1 MKAIRFHAKH
11 DVRIDD
17 VDPPGTLA
25 DDDVLVR
32 PTYCGICG
40 TDLHEFTEGPIWTSA
55 SPNSF
60 SGAAL
65 PQILGHEFAGRVEAV
80 GRGVTTLRAGDR
92 VSIQPQVGP
101 KDGYFGSR
109 NLHFLSGRGAT
120 IGLSWPWGG
129 MGELAVVKDYTAI
142 KLPDDVT
149 DQQGALIEPA
159 AVAVHAVDRSGLQP
173 GGSILVT
180 GAGPIGA
187 LAVLAARAAGAG
199 RILVSEPNPNRRR
212 RIEQLGVGAILI
224 DPTTESVADRAR
236 EETAEGVGVDA
247 AVECAGNA
255 RALEAC
261 IDAVRAQGVV
271 VVVGLMQGKV
281 GVSPFQL
288 IVKDLTIQGSLC
300 YPLTM
305 WPRIIEMVR
314 SGLFP
319 VEAMIDDEIEM
330 EDVIEK
336 GFKPLLDP
344 QGAMM
349 KILIRVHGG
358 SQAGRRSSFQVG
370 QASEVEAGQDAIL
383 AEISGLPRSTPQ
395 HRS

>member
-1 MKAIRFHAKH
+1 
-11 DVRIDD
+11 
-17 VDPPGTLA
+17 
-25 DDDVLVR
+25 
-32 PTYCGICG
+32 
-40 TDLHEFTEGPIWTSA
+40 
-55 SPNSF
+55 
-60 SGAAL
+60 
-65 PQILGHEFAGRVEAV
+65 
-80 GRGVTTLRAGDR
+80 
-92 VSIQPQVGP
+92 
-101 KDGYFGSR
+101 
-109 NLHFLSGRGAT
+109 
-120 IGLSWPWGG
+120 
-129 MGELAVVKDYTAI
+129 MGEFAVVKDYTAI

-224 DPTTESVADRAR
+224 DPTTESVADRVR
-236 EETAEGVGVDA
+236 QETTEGIGVDA
-247 AVECAGNA
+247 AIECAGNA

-288 IVKDLTIQGSLC
+288 ILKDLTIQGSLC

-305 WPRIIEMVR
+305 WPRIIDMVR

-319 VEAMIDDEIEM
+319 IEAMIDDEIEM

-336 GFKPLLDP
+336 GFKPLPRSPGRDDEDSDSGSRRIFGQVGPAHLGRIRMTRFSQARMRFSPRFRAPRDHRRNPHPDRKKPAAVRQRPVSGENGPGSLSFPSIRPFDPFP
-344 QGAMM
+344 QGGVDVTEELDFA
-349 KILIRVHGG
+349 LC
-358 SQAGRRSSFQVG
+358 
-370 QASEVEAGQDAIL
+370 
-383 AEISGLPRSTPQ
+383 LPLL
-395 HRS
+395 

>member
-11 DVRIDD
+11 DVRVED
-17 VDPPGTLA
+17 VEPPNTLA
-25 DDDVLVR
+25 EDDVLIR
-32 PTYCGICG
+32 STYCGICG
-40 TDLHEFTEGPIWTSA
+40 TDLHEYTDGPIWTSA
-55 SPNSF
+55 SQNSF

-80 GRGVTTLRAGDR
+80 GSSVTTLRVGDR

-101 KDGYFGSR
+101 RDGYFGSR
-109 NLHFLSGRGAT
+109 NLAFLSGRGAT

-129 MGELAVVKDYTAI
+129 MGELVIVKDHTAI

-199 RILVSEPNPNRRR
+199 RIFVSEPNPNRRR
-212 RIEQLGVGAILI
+212 RIEGLNVGAILI
-224 DPTTESVADRAR
+224 DPTSKSVADRVR
-236 EETAEGVGVDA
+236 QDTPEGIGVDA
-247 AVECAGNA
+247 AVECAGNS
-255 RALEAC
+255 RALDAC

-281 GVSPFQL
+281 EVSPFQW
-288 IVKDLTIQGSLC
+288 IIKDLTIQGSLC
-300 YPLTM
+300 YPVTM
-305 WPRIIEMVR
+305 WPRIIDMVR

-319 VEAMIDDEIEM
+319 IEAMIDDEIEM
-330 EDVIEK
+330 DDVLEK

-344 QGAMM
+344 HGAMM
-349 KILIRVHGG
+349 KILI
-358 SQAGRRSSFQVG
+358 Q
-370 QASEVEAGQDAIL
+370 I
-383 AEISGLPRSTPQ
+383 
-395 HRS
+395 

>member
-1 MKAIRFHAKH
+1 LKAIRFHAKH
-11 DVRIDD
+11 DVRVDD
-17 VDPPGTLA
+17 VDPPSALA

-32 PTYCGICG
+32 STYCGICG

-55 SPNSF
+55 TPNSF

-65 PQILGHEFAGRVEAV
+65 PQILGHEFAGQVERVGA
-80 GRGVTTLRAGDR
+80 GVTTLKAGDR

-101 KDGYFGSR
+101 RDGYFGSR
-109 NLHFLSGRGAT
+109 NLAFLSGRGAT

-129 MGELAVVKDYTAI
+129 MGEFAVVKDYTAV

-159 AVAVHAVDRSGLQP
+159 AVAVHAVDRSGMQP

-199 RILVSEPNPNRRR
+199 RILVSEPNPHRRR
-212 RIEQLGVGAILI
+212 RIEQLGVGAIVI
-224 DPTTESVADRAR
+224 DPTAESVADRVR
-236 EETAEGVGVDA
+236 QETPEGLGADA
-247 AVECAGNA
+247 AVECAGNG
-255 RALEAC
+255 RALQAC
-261 IDAVRAQGVV
+261 IDAVRTQGVV
-271 VVVGLMQGKV
+271 VVVGLMQSKV
-281 GVSPFQL
+281 EMSPFQW
-288 IVKDLTIQGSLC
+288 IIKDLTIQGSLC

-305 WPRIIEMVR
+305 WPRIIDMIR

-330 EDVIEK
+330 ADIIDK

-344 QGAMM
+344 HGAMM
-349 KILIRVHGG
+349 KILVRVHGKPK
-358 SQAGRRSSFQVG
+358 AGRIGGSR
-370 QASEVEAGQDAIL
+370 AHEDSEIGIGEDVVL
-383 AEISGLPRSTPQ
+383 AEVSGAPSSLAQRHP
-395 HRS
+395 